1 MTIYYFRL
9 LYKQKNNKMNKFEA
23 LGLPKN
29 FKDLLPELQTKTI
42 QWEANCYSGTEINN
56 KATISYYASLR
67 APYGN
72 IVLCP
77 GLGTNTQI
85 DPLSNMIIFWALTH
99 RFNVITLNTFL
110 GQFYTKPTPEQAQR
124 NTYPEFITLLQNC
137 IQYIAKYCIGTNIM
151 IGHSA
156 GATGVINAMNNITS
170 TGQTTNIN
178 SVMLFAP
185 WASIKWHSYLKKII
199 CTKLQTKTP
208 PFLPI
213 TNIFDTQLNGKMRF
227 VPISPDFL
235 KNMDQTPFNPDLM
248 NNWGSYITII
258 AGEKDRKTSTTLLT
272 KRFEVLKQQPNKDK
286 FSFIVLPG
294 AKHSFLEI
302 YKNNQS
308 VISLIKSQKDKLH
321 RT

>member
-1 MTIYYFRL
+1 
-9 LYKQKNNKMNKFEA
+9 MNKFEI

-29 FKDLLPELQTKTI
+29 FKDLLPELKKRTI
-42 QWEANCYSGTEINN
+42 QWETTCYSGTEINN
-56 KATISYYASLR
+56 HATISYYASFTS
-67 APYGN
+67 PYGN
-72 IVLCP
+72 IILCP
-77 GLGTNTQI
+77 GLGTNTDI
-85 DPLSNMIIFWALTH
+85 DPLSQMIMFWALTH
-99 RFNVITLNTFL
+99 KFNIITLNTFL
-110 GQFYTKPTPEQAQR
+110 GKFYNSPTPEIAQR
-124 NTYPEFITLLQNC
+124 NTYPEFITLLQSC
-137 IQYIAKYCIGTNIM
+137 ITNIQQYCIETNIM

-156 GATGVINAMNNITS
+156 GATGIINAMNNITNS
-170 TGQTTNIN
+170 GQSTNIN

-185 WASIKWHSYLKKII
+185 WASIKWHSYLKKFIY
-199 CTKLQTKTP
+199 TKLQTNTP
-208 PFLPI
+208 QFLPI
-213 TNIFDTQLNGKMRF
+213 TNVFDTQQNGKMRF
-227 VPISPDFL
+227 VPISPNFFKD
-235 KNMDQTPFNPDLM
+235 MDQTPFNPDLM

-286 FSFIVLPG
+286 FSFIILPG